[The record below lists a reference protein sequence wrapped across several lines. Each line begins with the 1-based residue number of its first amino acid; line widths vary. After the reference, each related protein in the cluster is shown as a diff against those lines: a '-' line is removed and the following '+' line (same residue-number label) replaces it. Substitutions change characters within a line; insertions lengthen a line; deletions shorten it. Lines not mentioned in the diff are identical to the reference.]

1 MADPYVY
8 EGTSILRNLADIRDQ
23 SKLDDFE
30 STMVQ
35 LSLIKMYKEGVK
47 TSSSKAVFD
56 IHRAL
61 FSNVYEWAGEKRT
74 MNIYKQEQVLAG
86 LSVEYAK
93 FNEIDKQLVAVDK
106 EISKINWATISEK
119 KKIEKI
125 TRIIASIWQIH
136 PFREGNT
143 RTVATFL
150 YFFMKEKGL
159 KLNPDFLSS
168 NAKYFRNA
176 LVLASIGQ
184 YSEYQ
189 HLEKIL
195 NDSILPEKDLKGT
208 PSDKYSTING
218 YDLKNYKYNY
228 HSAKD

>member
-8 EGTSILRNLADIRDQ
+8 EGSTVLKNLAGIKDQ
-23 SKLDDFE
+23 SKLDEFE
-30 STMVQ
+30 STVVQ
-35 LSLIKMYKEGVK
+35 LALVKVYKEGIEASTAK
-47 TSSSKAVFD
+47 SIFL
-56 IHRAL
+56 IHKAL
-61 FSNVYEWAGEKRT
+61 FENVYEWAGTSRKI
-74 MNIYKQEQVLAG
+74 NIYKQEQILAG

-93 FNEIDKQLVAVDK
+93 HNEIERQIATVDAK
-106 EISKINWATISEK
+106 ISNTNWNYLSEE

-125 TRIIASIWQIH
+125 SRIVASIWQIH

-150 YFFMKEKGL
+150 FFFMKEKGL
-159 KLNPDFLSS
+159 NLDANFLKE

-189 HLEKIL
+189 HLEGIL
-195 NDSILPEKDLKGT
+195 KDSIISNNHCTKTEAG
-208 PSDKYSTING
+208 KYSTIKG
-218 YDLKNYKYNY
+218 YDLKDYNYNY
-228 HSAKD
+228 HSAKE

>member
-1 MADPYVY
+1 MADPYIY
-8 EGTSILRNLADIRDQ
+8 EGTSVLKNLADIRDQ
-23 SKLDDFE
+23 DKLNDFE

-35 LSLIKMYKEGVK
+35 LSLIKLYKDGVDA
-47 TSSSKAVFD
+47 SSSSAVFA
-56 IHRAL
+56 IHKAL

-93 FNEIDKQLVAVDK
+93 YNEIEKQLKAVDK
-106 EISKINWATISEK
+106 EISKTNWGNCSEK

-125 TRIIASIWQIH
+125 TRIIASIWQLH

-143 RTVATFL
+143 RTVATYL

-168 NAKYFRNA
+168 NAKFFRNA

-184 YSEYQ
+184 YSEYK

-195 NDSILPEKDLKGT
+195 YDSILPEKDLKGT
-208 PSDKYSTING
+208 PSNKYSTING